1 MTRLFIGNLPWTVGT
16 QELKQY
22 FGEFGRIANA
32 SVVFNKS
39 TGISKGYGF
48 VTLYGSDCYEK
59 VTNQKIHNIDGWV
72 LLIQTSNQTTS
83 RN

>member
-1 MTRLFIGNLPWTVGT
+1 MTKLFVGNLPWTVGT

-22 FGEFGRIANA
+22 FREFGRIANA
-32 SVVFNKS
+32 TVVFNKS

-48 VTLYGSDCYEK
+48 VTLYGSDSYEK
-59 VTNQKIHNIDGWV
+59 ITNQKNHNLDGWT
-72 LLIQTSNQTTS
+72 LQIQSSNSS